1 MGGITW
7 VKGNPISFQATAFQP
22 VRAVQ
27 NNLDMED
34 IVKRAAEAMQLRIGT
49 ATGTKSGPGRVDT
62 GDMIQSVKYRVEIS
76 NGAIVGEFGW
86 LDNQEMYF
94 LYQEHGFTH
103 WLSGDMIPGM
113 MALMDAEAAA
123 RDEFVARLAAIVK
136 LG

>member
-1 MGGITW
+1 MTITW
-7 VKGNPISFQATAFQP
+7 TRGNPVSFQGSAFKP

-27 NNLDMED
+27 ENIDMGD

-62 GDMIQSVKYRVEIS
+62 TLMIQSVKYRTEIS
-76 NGAIVGEFGW
+76 NGSIVGEFGW
-86 LDNQEMYF
+86 LENQEMYF
-94 LYQEHGFTH
+94 LYQDKGFTH
-103 WLSGDMIPGM
+103 WLSGEMIPGM

-136 LG
+136 FG

>member
-1 MGGITW
+1 MGITW
-7 VKGNPISFQATAFQP
+7 VKGNPISFQATAFKP

-34 IVKRAAEAMQLRIGT
+34 IVKRAAEAMQRRIGT
-49 ATGTKSGPGRVDT
+49 ATGTKSGPGRYET
-62 GDMIQSVKYRVEIS
+62 GNMIRSVKYRVEIS

-94 LYQEHGFTH
+94 LYQDHGFVH

-113 MALMDAEAAA
+113 MALMDAEFSA